1 MRKVHLIHHPLILQ
15 KLTYCRQKRTVP
27 KEFRALVE
35 ELTYYML
42 YEVTKDYQLVET
54 EIETPIGKAK
64 GYLISG
70 DKPVFVAILRA
81 GLGMLSSALR
91 MIPMAGFGHIGV
103 YRDKD
108 TLEPVQYYCKLPNNL
123 QTRQVILL
131 DPILATGG
139 TAVAALRLLQEKEPL
154 DIKFVTLVAAHEG
167 ITAIH
172 QEFPQVDIYVAA
184 IDSGLNADGYI
195 VPGLGD
201 VGDRLFDT

>member
-1 MRKVHLIHHPLILQ
+1 MRKVYIINHPLVQQ
-15 KLTYCRQKRTVP
+15 KLTYCRQRKTVP
-27 KEFRALVE
+27 KEFRALIE

-42 YEVTKDYQLVET
+42 YEVTKNYKLIET
-54 EIETPIGKAK
+54 EIETPVAKAK
-64 GYLISG
+64 GYVKSG
-70 DKPVFVAILRA
+70 KKPVFVAILRA

-91 MIPMAGFGHIGV
+91 MIPMAAFGHIGV

-108 TLEPVQYYCKLPNNL
+108 TLEPVQYYCKLPQGLEN
-123 QTRQVILL
+123 REVILL
-131 DPILATGG
+131 DPMLATGG
-139 TAVAALRLLQEKEPL
+139 TAVASLRLLREKGAI
-154 DIKFVTLVAAHEG
+154 DIKFVTLIAAPEG

-172 QEFPQVDIYVAA
+172 QEFPEVDIYVAA